1 MFLLLCQRPT
11 CGCQEDKGN
20 VERGVGLMDDHLSVI
35 HQPRPS
41 LLSLA
46 ENWKYQRLTSG
57 PVSDKAEKKRG
68 QTIRSS
74 KHASLV

>member
-1 MFLLLCQRPT
+1 
-11 CGCQEDKGN
+11 
-20 VERGVGLMDDHLSVI
+20 MDDHLSVI

-41 LLSLA
+41 LLPLA

-68 QTIRSS
+68 QAIRNS
-74 KHASLV
+74 KHATPSLFASLPFGSRGSHGEAHLH